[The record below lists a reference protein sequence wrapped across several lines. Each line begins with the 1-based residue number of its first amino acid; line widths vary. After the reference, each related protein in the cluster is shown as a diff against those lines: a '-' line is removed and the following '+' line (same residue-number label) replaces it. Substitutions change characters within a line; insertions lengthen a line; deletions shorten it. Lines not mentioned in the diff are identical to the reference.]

1 MTFGNSKLIQC
12 LCTINDY
19 IIEDGIDLSTYADT
33 LEKKKYPEDMVNDVR
48 VAIANIRKS
57 LREIC
62 PESKSMNPYEE
73 LQLLINDISDKY
85 RQIYNDFGLEKLEE
99 DEKDNECKLPPII
112 ATERTAIDNY
122 VPVIGLD
129 ELDKEDE
136 KDVE

>member
-1 MTFGNSKLIQC
+1 MIKEEIIMTFGNSKLIQC

-19 IIEDGIDLSTYADT
+19 IIEEGIDLSTYADT

-48 VAIANIRKS
+48 VSIANIRKS
-57 LREIC
+57 LRERC

-85 RQIYNDFGLEKLEE
+85 RQIYNDFRLEKLE
-99 DEKDNECKLPPII
+99 K
-112 ATERTAIDNY
+112 
-122 VPVIGLD
+122 
-129 ELDKEDE
+129 DE